1 MIIIFYE
8 KHFFLLLYVIKVYC
22 QTRAALDVAICFYQN
37 FLVSF
42 NILFNSKNEPKT
54 IRVIVT

>member
-22 QTRAALDVAICFYQN
+22 QTQAAPDVAICFYQN
-37 FLVSF
+37 FLVYF
-42 NILFNSKNEPKT
+42 IFYLTAKT
-54 IRVIVT
+54 NQKQ